1 MKVKL
6 KNSLLR
12 IFFVP
17 LFIPISMIISVP
29 IFAQETIYNP
39 EHSAARNW
47 NEATLFAIRNDFAR
61 PTVHA
66 RNLYHGSALMYD
78 IWAIYSDT
86 ANPIFLGESTEL
98 EACEFDTEKKQRLIS
113 ASTDIE
119 QDRET
124 AIGYG
129 MYALLTRRFLNSPGT
144 GRSQTEFVEMA
155 DFYNIDRSVGLD
167 NVATDSPAE
176 LGLYLA
182 NCLQEFGDV
191 DGSNQQDDYTNLQYQ
206 SVNLP
211 LEPAL
216 SGNPSLADSDRWQ
229 PLKLDIFIDQS
240 GNSTDTP
247 EFLGAEWGQV
257 VPFALTEQD
266 LTIYQRD
273 GYDYW
278 VYHDPGVP
286 AYLSTSPALPDE
298 YKWGHALVALW
309 SSHLDPSDG
318 VMMDISPASIGNTT
332 EMPDS
337 IEGLQNYYQANL
349 GGSTDRGRAM
359 NPSTN
364 APYET
369 QMVPRGDYTRVLAE
383 FWADGPDSETPPGH
397 WYTILND
404 AVSDHPSF
412 ERKFKGQ
419 GEELSPLEWD
429 VKAYLSL
436 GGALHDAAI
445 SAWGVKGWYDYIRPV
460 SAIRHM
466 AEFGQSSDPR
476 QASYHPN
483 GLPLVTGLI
492 ELVESDDPLVGEMN
506 EHLGE
511 VKLYAWRGPEEID
524 NPATDNAG
532 VGWILAK
539 NWWPYQRPSFVTPP
553 FAGYVSGHSTFS
565 RAAAEVLTLLTGDE
579 YFPGGFAEFVAEKD
593 NFLVFEKGPSVD
605 VKLQWAT
612 YRDASDQT
620 SLSRIWGGIHPP
632 VDDVPG
638 RRIGIEVG
646 LDAFALAERYFS
658 GELNTLPTPVEPP
671 PAPTPTPTPP
681 SSGSSGGGSVSYL
694 LMIAL
699 LSIGFRLKR
708 VR

>member
-1 MKVKL
+1 MKVTL
-6 KNSLLR
+6 KISSFRLFLA
-12 IFFVP
+12 P
-17 LFIPISMIISVP
+17 LIIPIAIMLTAPVS
-29 IFAQETIYNP
+29 AQETIYNA

-47 NEATLFAIRNDFAR
+47 NEAMLFAIRNDFAR

-78 IWAIYSDT
+78 IWAIYDNNAS
-86 ANPIFLGESTEL
+86 PLFLGDSTEL
-98 EACEFDTEKKQRLIS
+98 EACEFDTNRKQSLIS

-155 DFYNIDRSVGLD
+155 NFYGIDRALRLD
-167 NVATDSPAE
+167 DVAADTPAE

-182 NCLQEFGDV
+182 NCLQVFGDT
-191 DGSNQQDDYTNLQYQ
+191 DGSNQQDDYSNLQYQ

-216 SGNPSLADSDRWQ
+216 PGNPMLADSDRWQ

-266 LTIYQRD
+266 LTIHQRD

-286 AYLSTSPALPDE
+286 AYLTSSPAMPDE
-298 YKWGHALVALW
+298 YKWGHSLVALW
-309 SSHLDPSDG
+309 SSHLDPTDG

-332 EMPDS
+332 ELPNS
-337 IEGLQNYYQANL
+337 IEDLQSFYQASM
-349 GGSTDRGRAM
+349 GGSTDTGRSM
-359 NPSTN
+359 NPTTN

-419 GEELSPLEWD
+419 GEELSQLEWD

-445 SAWGVKGWYDYIRPV
+445 SAWGIKGWYDYIRPV

-466 AEFGQSSDPR
+466 AEFGQSTDPR
-476 QASYHPN
+476 QLSYHPN

-492 ELVESDDPLVGEMN
+492 ELVESDDPLVGDSDEN
-506 EHLGE
+506 LGE
-511 VKLYAWRGPEEID
+511 VKLLAWRGPDQIM
-524 NPATDNAG
+524 NPATDIAG

-565 RAAAEVLTLLTGDE
+565 RAAAEVLTLITGDE
-579 YFPGGFAEFVAEKD
+579 YFPGGYAEFVAKKD
-593 NFLVFEKGPSVD
+593 EFLVFEKGPSVD
-605 VKLQWAT
+605 VRLQWAT

-646 LDAFALAERYFS
+646 VQAFALAERYFE
-658 GELNTLPTPVEPP
+658 GEIDNLPTPVEPP
-671 PAPTPTPTPP
+671 APPAPTPNAP
-681 SSGSSGGGSVSYL
+681 SSGGSGGSTSYL
-694 LMIAL
+694 LIYAL
-699 LSIGFRLKR
+699 VLIIFRGKR
-708 VR
+708 FN